1 MKPSNHVALGT
12 RAKNILGE
20 RENER
25 QKIQRGR
32 EERKRKRHRVIDRK
46 RIVENIRLVCLIYL
60 TADFGVKKTNAK
72 LTTIFKLREK
82 SKTGFQSCPYTVTLT
97 PICVNFLTYIL

>member
-1 MKPSNHVALGT
+1 MHDYMYIYKTTDIEYIYIYIFFFLWVKPSNHVALGT

-32 EERKRKRHRVIDRK
+32 EERKRERHRVI
-46 RIVENIRLVCLIYL
+46 
-60 TADFGVKKTNAK
+60 
-72 LTTIFKLREK
+72 
-82 SKTGFQSCPYTVTLT
+82 
-97 PICVNFLTYIL
+97 